1 MLACDL
7 VIPPRPKRLS
17 STATEA
23 EKQVRDAL
31 MKERKRC
38 QDAVNHG
45 KRARGA
51 DRSGEEIGAVAAS
64 NIISHGKRVNSVDHG
79 GHRDGTGGHR
89 EGAGRKPEDV
99 VANSIRRGDP
109 KYDLWPLKLCR
120 NEEMYAHLP
129 KKISHPIKFASLSDT
144 AATIFMEYHTAKEN

>member
-38 QDAVNHG
+38 QVAVNNN

-51 DRSGEEIGAVAAS
+51 ERSGEEIGAVAAS
-64 NIISHGKRVNSVDHG
+64 NIISHGKRVNSGDHG
-79 GHRDGTGGHR
+79 GHRD
-89 EGAGRKPEDV
+89 GAGRKPEDV

-120 NEEMYAHLP
+120 NGEMYAHLP
-129 KKISHPIKFASLSDT
+129 KK
-144 AATIFMEYHTAKEN
+144 N